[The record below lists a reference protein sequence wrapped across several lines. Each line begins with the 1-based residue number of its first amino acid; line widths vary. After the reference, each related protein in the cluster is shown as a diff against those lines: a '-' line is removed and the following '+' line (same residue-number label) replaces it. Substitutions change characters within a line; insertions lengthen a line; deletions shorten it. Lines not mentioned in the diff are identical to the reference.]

1 MHSSWL
7 GGWGTA
13 WSVPGCLNQRR
24 SNWFLCSLV
33 TLCLEQTN
41 GVAVLRGTL
50 WPNFSCVR
58 APIRV
63 LAKVDQPK
71 PMKAHE
77 TMIVWGGRDDP
88 APFAGNIMVCRART
102 RGSGYGGFIRQM
114 QSATDVRGLFG
125 QFHYLVVE
133 ERIDPELLH
142 KALMAIDEYA
152 ELFGTP
158 HNGE

>member
-1 MHSSWL
+1 
-7 GGWGTA
+7 
-13 WSVPGCLNQRR
+13 
-24 SNWFLCSLV
+24 
-33 TLCLEQTN
+33 
-41 GVAVLRGTL
+41 
-50 WPNFSCVR
+50 
-58 APIRV
+58 
-63 LAKVDQPK
+63 
-71 PMKAHE
+71 
-77 TMIVWGGRDDP
+77 
-88 APFAGNIMVCRART
+88 
-102 RGSGYGGFIRQM
+102 M